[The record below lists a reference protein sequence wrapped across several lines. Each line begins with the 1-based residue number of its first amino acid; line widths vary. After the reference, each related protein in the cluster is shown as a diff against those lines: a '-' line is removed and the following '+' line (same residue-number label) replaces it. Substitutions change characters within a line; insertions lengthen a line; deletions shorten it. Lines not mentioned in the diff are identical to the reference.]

1 MWKRILLLCLA
12 ASAWAG
18 DDDAKTNTDPTKLEV
33 PLPAQSG
40 WKASLIIDNDGVGI
54 WTVDSFQVFPQFGCP
69 EVVGLDDKGRC
80 LVMVSYSGKWTPYR
94 TISDG
99 KWLGGL
105 AHGDVD
111 PRIEGSE
118 LYTGSQRG
126 NIYQVVGY
134 KNVTLDNRLIA
145 QLPGREIHT
154 LVARRDGLVVFTR
167 PGGLFLVTPTGEDG
181 RFETRLIEELPGR
194 VRQAVALPTGEIV
207 TVARTGKLHLL
218 SLTSEGTQW
227 KLIYEAE
234 MGMGRIAL
242 RPPQPGKPTV
252 IYATHDDG
260 RILRFERDGATWHKE
275 TVYLGPQGPR
285 GVAAGRFDADPNVET
300 IAVFGYSRKVQLL
313 SRRETGWEVE
323 TLFVDRD
330 KGHWLAA
337 VELDGR
343 NATHELVASG
353 YGTRIVLLSRPPGY
367 GRTETTDNDPEPT
380 ECEEE

>member
-1 MWKRILLLCLA
+1 
-12 ASAWAG
+12 
-18 DDDAKTNTDPTKLEV
+18 
-33 PLPAQSG
+33 
-40 WKASLIIDNDGVGI
+40 
-54 WTVDSFQVFPQFGCP
+54 
-69 EVVGLDDKGRC
+69 
-80 LVMVSYSGKWTPYR
+80 
-94 TISDG
+94 
-99 KWLGGL
+99 
-105 AHGDVD
+105 
-111 PRIEGSE
+111 
-118 LYTGSQRG
+118 
-126 NIYQVVGY
+126 
-134 KNVTLDNRLIA
+134 
-145 QLPGREIHT
+145 
-154 LVARRDGLVVFTR
+154 
-167 PGGLFLVTPTGEDG
+167 
-181 RFETRLIEELPGR
+181 
-194 VRQAVALPTGEIV
+194 
-207 TVARTGKLHLL
+207 
-218 SLTSEGTQW
+218 
-227 KLIYEAE
+227 
-234 MGMGRIAL
+234 
-242 RPPQPGKPTV
+242 V